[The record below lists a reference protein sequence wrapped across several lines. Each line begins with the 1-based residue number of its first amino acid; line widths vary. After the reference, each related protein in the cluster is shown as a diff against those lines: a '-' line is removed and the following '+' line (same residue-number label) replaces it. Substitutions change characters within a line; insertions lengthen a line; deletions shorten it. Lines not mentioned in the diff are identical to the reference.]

1 MNINE
6 IERVKELFLNG
17 LSLRKIE
24 KETGI
29 DRKKISY
36 FLKKEN
42 INIDKKISKEE
53 IFSAY
58 EMIKN
63 GESIT
68 SVAKKYNVGR
78 HTLSRYLEKYNL
90 REQISPK
97 NHQVDESKYDEIIK
111 LYNSEKHY
119 SIQSIAKTL
128 SISPSSVWR
137 CLRKNSII
145 RGNNS
150 FKKFNYN
157 EGRFKN
163 IKTEADAYWLG
174 FLYADG
180 YNNVIKN
187 EVELTLQYEDID
199 TVINFKEYIGDGKI
213 KKVIKSGFPQAQY
226 RFVNKTISNN
236 LEKHGC
242 TMNKSFTKEFP
253 QIKTNLIRHFI
264 RGYFDGNGNVT
275 VCNNTIT
282 FKIYTASEKFAYSLK
297 NILEK
302 ELETKINIHKRKN
315 VFELSKTEKKIVKKF
330 CQYIYKYSKIK
341 LERKYKKFKD
351 SNVI

>member
-1 MNINE
+1 MDINE
-6 IERVKELFLNG
+6 ISKAKELFLNG

-24 KETGI
+24 KEIGI

-36 FLKKEN
+36 YLKQEN
-42 INIDKKISKEE
+42 IDTNKKISKKE
-53 IFSAY
+53 ILSAY

-68 SVAKKYNVGR
+68 SIAKKYNISR

-97 NHQVDESKYDEIIK
+97 NHLVDESKYDEIIK
-111 LYNSEKHY
+111 LYNSDNHH
-119 SIQSIAKTL
+119 SIQSIAETL

-145 RGNNS
+145 KEDNY

-157 EGRFKN
+157 ENRFKN
-163 IKTEADAYWLG
+163 IKTELDAYWLG

-180 YNNVIKN
+180 YNNVIKH
-187 EVELTLQYEDID
+187 EVELTLQYEDIN
-199 TVINFKEYIGDGKI
+199 IIEEFKKYIGDGKV

-242 TMNKSFTKEFP
+242 IMNKSFTKEFP
-253 QIKTNLIRHFI
+253 QIKSNLIRHFV

-275 VCNNTIT
+275 VSNNTVT
-282 FKIYTASEKFAYSLK
+282 FKIYTASENFAYSLK
-297 NILEK
+297 SILEE
-302 ELETKINIHKRKN
+302 ELQTEINIHKRKN
-315 VFELSKTEKKIVKKF
+315 VFELSKTEKKIIQKF

-351 SNVI
+351 SNMI

>member
-1 MNINE
+1 
-6 IERVKELFLNG
+6 
-17 LSLRKIE
+17 
-24 KETGI
+24 
-29 DRKKISY
+29 
-36 FLKKEN
+36 
-42 INIDKKISKEE
+42 
-53 IFSAY
+53 
-58 EMIKN
+58 MIKN

-68 SVAKKYNVGR
+68 SVARKYNIGR

-90 REQISPK
+90 REQVLPK
-97 NHQVDESKYDEIIK
+97 NHLVDESKYDEIIK
-111 LYNSEKHY
+111 LYNSDNHY
-119 SIQSIAKTL
+119 SIQSIAETL
-128 SISPSSVWR
+128 AISPSSVWR

-145 RGNNS
+145 KENNS
-150 FKKFNYN
+150 FRKFNYN
-157 EGRFKN
+157 ENRFKS

-180 YNNVIKN
+180 YNNVIKH
-187 EVELTLQYEDID
+187 EVELTLQYEDINIVD
-199 TVINFKEYIGDGKI
+199 SFKTYIGDGKI

-226 RFVNKTISNN
+226 RFVNKTISDN

-242 TMNKSFTKEFP
+242 VMNKSFIKEFP
-253 QIKTNLIRHFI
+253 KIKTNLLRHFI

-275 VCNNTIT
+275 ISNNTVT
-282 FKIYTASEKFAYSLK
+282 FKIYTASENFAYSLK

-302 ELETKINIHKRKN
+302 ELQTKINIHKRKN
-315 VFELSKTEKKIVKKF
+315 VFELSKTERKIVQQF

>member
-6 IERVKELFLNG
+6 INKAKELFLNG
-17 LSLRKIE
+17 LSLRKIAE
-24 KETGI
+24 EIGI

-36 FLKKEN
+36 YLKKEN
-42 INIDKKISKEE
+42 VDTNKKISKEE
-53 IFSAY
+53 ILSAY
-58 EMIKN
+58 EMIKA

-68 SVAKKYNVGR
+68 SVAKKHNISR

-97 NHQVDESKYDEIIK
+97 NHLVDESRYDEIVK
-111 LYNSEKHY
+111 LYNNGHQ
-119 SIQSIAKTL
+119 SIQSIADTL

-145 RGNNS
+145 KENNC

-157 EGRFKN
+157 ENRFKN

-180 YNNVIKN
+180 YNNVIKH

-199 TVINFKEYIGDGKI
+199 IVNSFKTYIGDGKI

-226 RFVNKTISNN
+226 RFVNKIISNN

-242 TMNKSFTKEFP
+242 IMNKSFTKEFP
-253 QIKTNLIRHFI
+253 KIKTNLVRHFI

-275 VCNNTIT
+275 VSNNTIT
-282 FKIYTASEKFAYSLK
+282 FKIYTASENFAYSLK

-302 ELETKINIHKRKN
+302 ELQTKINIHKRKN
-315 VFELSKTEKKIVKKF
+315 VFELSKTEKKVVQKF

-351 SNVI
+351 SNMI

>member
-63 GESIT
+63 VESIT
-68 SVAKKYNVGR
+68 SVAKKYNISR

-90 REQISPK
+90 RTQISPK

-137 CLRKNSII
+137 CLRKNSIVKE
-145 RGNNS
+145 NNS

-157 EGRFKN
+157 EDRFKD

-187 EVELTLQYEDID
+187 EVELTLQYEDIN

-242 TMNKSFTKEFP
+242 IMNKSFTKEFP
-253 QIKTNLIRHFI
+253 RIKTNLIRHFI

>member
-6 IERVKELFLNG
+6 INKAKELFLNG

-24 KETGI
+24 EKIGI

-36 FLKKEN
+36 YLKKEN
-42 INIDKKISKEE
+42 VDINKKISKEE
-53 IFSAY
+53 ILSAY
-58 EMIKN
+58 EMIKA

-68 SVAKKYNVGR
+68 SVAKKYNIGR

-97 NHQVDESKYDEIIK
+97 NHLVDESKYDEIIK
-111 LYNSEKHY
+111 LYDGDSHY
-119 SIQSIAKTL
+119 SIQSIAETL
-128 SISPSSVWR
+128 SISPSAVWR

-145 RGNNS
+145 KEDNS

-157 EGRFKN
+157 ENRFKN
-163 IKTEADAYWLG
+163 IRTEADAYWLG
-174 FLYADG
+174 FLFADG
-180 YNNVIKN
+180 YNNVIKH
-187 EVELTLQYEDID
+187 EVELTLQYEDVNI
-199 TVINFKEYIGDGKI
+199 VNSFKSYIGDGKI
-213 KKVIKSGFPQAQY
+213 KKVMKSGFPQAQY

-242 TMNKSFTKEFP
+242 IMNKSFTKEFP
-253 QIKTNLIRHFI
+253 EIQNKLIRHFI

-275 VCNNTIT
+275 ISNNTIT
-282 FKIYTASEKFAYSLK
+282 FKIYTASKNFAYSLK
-297 NILEK
+297 NILEE
-302 ELETKINIHKRKN
+302 ELNTNINIHKRKN
-315 VFELSKTEKKIVKKF
+315 IYELSKTEKASVKKF

-351 SNVI
+351 SNMI

>member
-6 IERVKELFLNG
+6 IEKVKELFLNG

-24 KETGI
+24 KEIGI

-68 SVAKKYNVGR
+68 SVAKKYNIGR

-90 REQISPK
+90 RTQISPK

-137 CLRKNSII
+137 CLRKNSIVKE
-145 RGNNS
+145 NNP

-157 EGRFKN
+157 EDRFKD
-163 IKTEADAYWLG
+163 IKTEADAYWFG

-213 KKVIKSGFPQAQY
+213 KKVIKSGFLQAQY

-242 TMNKSFTKEFP
+242 IMNKSFTKEFP
-253 QIKTNLIRHFI
+253 RIKTNLIRHFI

-275 VCNNTIT
+275 ICNNTIT